1 MRMLPVLPDESLFSR
16 FCRTTTVY
24 GMSPSSLLTIIFN
37 KPDMNVHPILNS
49 GLKAISLHT
58 SESADQLWHE
68 QTLLPLFAWAL
79 PISRNE
85 IMDFNTTPARLN
97 RLCRLSNFSLG
108 QRTLL
113 KFCPVCA
120 REDTFHY
127 RVTYWHLA
135 HQLHGV
141 TTCHRHPVALESIHV
156 PSSPHIRI
164 GLMPPVSYTEQL
176 SNEIDFDF
184 AKFCYESLNIIR

>member
-79 PISRNE
+79 PISSNE

-127 RVTYWHLA
+127 GVTYWHMSAICDEDEKHLA
-135 HQLHGV
+135 SSGCLAKRWRKSDRN
-141 TTCHRHPVALESIHV
+141 CEAI
-156 PSSPHIRI
+156 PSPR
-164 GLMPPVSYTEQL
+164 
-176 SNEIDFDF
+176 NF
-184 AKFCYESLNIIR
+184 APTPKAFISRNKNPFGAACVWNQI

>member
-1 MRMLPVLPDESLFSR
+1 STGSR
-16 FCRTTTVY
+16 
-24 GMSPSSLLTIIFN
+24 S
-37 KPDMNVHPILNS
+37 
-49 GLKAISLHT
+49 
-58 SESADQLWHE
+58 
-68 QTLLPLFAWAL
+68 
-79 PISRNE
+79 
-85 IMDFNTTPARLN
+85 N

-127 RVTYWHLA
+127 GVTYWHLA

-184 AKFCYESLNIIR
+184 AKFCYESLNIIRRKDITHPNYMDV

>member
-79 PISRNE
+79 PISRKRKL
-85 IMDFNTTPARLN
+85 TA
-97 RLCRLSNFSLG
+97 
-108 QRTLL
+108 
-113 KFCPVCA
+113 VCS
-120 REDTFHY
+120 
-127 RVTYWHLA
+127 
-135 HQLHGV
+135 HQ
-141 TTCHRHPVALESIHV
+141 T
-156 PSSPHIRI
+156 RI
-164 GLMPPVSYTEQL
+164 GNLDAHL
-176 SNEIDFDF
+176 I
-184 AKFCYESLNIIR
+184 

>member
-127 RVTYWHLA
+127 GVTYWHLA

-141 TTCHRHPVALESIHV
+141 TT
-156 PSSPHIRI
+156 
-164 GLMPPVSYTEQL
+164 
-176 SNEIDFDF
+176 
-184 AKFCYESLNIIR
+184 

>member
-127 RVTYWHLA
+127 GVTYWGTVAKLA
-135 HQLHGV
+135 MRQPFVLFKGLTFQKLCLPGAFRPGDHHNKMLRPGLCVVH
-141 TTCHRHPVALESIHV
+141 A
-156 PSSPHIRI
+156 SPQY
-164 GLMPPVSYTEQL
+164 L
-176 SNEIDFDF
+176 
-184 AKFCYESLNIIR
+184 

>member
-68 QTLLPLFAWAL
+68 QTLLPLFAGHYQSVVMKLWISTRPCQSLIDCAAL
-79 PISRNE
+79 VI
-85 IMDFNTTPARLN
+85 
-97 RLCRLSNFSLG
+97 
-108 QRTLL
+108 
-113 KFCPVCA
+113 
-120 REDTFHY
+120 FH
-127 RVTYWHLA
+127 
-135 HQLHGV
+135 
-141 TTCHRHPVALESIHV
+141 
-156 PSSPHIRI
+156 
-164 GLMPPVSYTEQL
+164 
-176 SNEIDFDF
+176 
-184 AKFCYESLNIIR
+184 

>member
-97 RLCRLSNFSLG
+97 
-108 QRTLL
+108 
-113 KFCPVCA
+113 
-120 REDTFHY
+120 
-127 RVTYWHLA
+127 
-135 HQLHGV
+135 
-141 TTCHRHPVALESIHV
+141 
-156 PSSPHIRI
+156 
-164 GLMPPVSYTEQL
+164 VSVV
-176 SNEIDFDF
+176 
-184 AKFCYESLNIIR
+184 